1 MTSVSSAVFT
11 FDEIFSWL
19 FNPVEKSACDDS
31 VIQELPIH
39 LIEDDAIRKLKDYC
53 AKHKFPLDIQNLNEN
68 VISIKVK
75 V

>member
-1 MTSVSSAVFT
+1 MSRVTTAVIT

-19 FNPVEKSACDDS
+19 FNPVEKPACDDR
-31 VIQELPIH
+31 VIEELPMH
-39 LIEDDAIRKLKDYC
+39 LIEDDAIRKLEDYC
-53 AKHKFPLDIQNLNEN
+53 AKHKFPLDIQNLKEN

>member
-1 MTSVSSAVFT
+1 MSDPTTAVIT

-19 FNPVEKSACDDS
+19 FNPVEKPKCDER
-31 VIQELPIH
+31 VIAELPMH
-39 LIEDDAIRKLKDYC
+39 LIEDNAIHKLEEYC
-53 AKHKFPLDIQNLNEN
+53 KKHKLPLDIQNLKEN